1 MYDLQNNNTYVKL
14 FDGKTLDGW
23 KMAGKGNFLIIES
36 QKALLTQGGMGLL
49 WYYKKKFKD
58 FILTLE
64 WKVSKISDN
73 SGIFV
78 RFPNPFN
85 DPNIAIEYGYEIQID
100 DMGSPDGNPIHRTGA
115 IYNHK
120 APLPKK
126 QSLSN
131 QLATGIWNIF
141 EIIVIQQSYSVT
153 LNKIKIVTNF
163 IGNRSLEGYI
173 GLQNHDDG
181 SKVYFRNIMI
191 KELKS
196 KDLSL

>member
-1 MYDLQNNNTYVKL
+1 MYDIQNNNIFVKL

-36 QKALLTQGGMGLL
+36 EKALLTQGGMGLL

-78 RFPNPFN
+78 RFPNPYT

-100 DMGSPDGNPIHRTGA
+100 DIGSPDGKPIHRTGA
-115 IYNHK
+115 IYNYK
-120 APLPKK
+120 GPSSTKTK
-126 QSLSN
+126 SSSK
-131 QLATGIWNIF
+131 QLAVGRWNTF

-153 LNKIKIVTNF
+153 LNKEKVVTNF
-163 IGNRSLEGYI
+163 IGNRSLEGFI
-173 GLQNHDDG
+173 GLQNHDDR

-191 KELKS
+191 KELKI
-196 KDLSL
+196 